1 MTKPISQI
9 RRDNLKAILAGED
22 FPDQTALSKATG
34 ISLSQ
39 LGQWLSDPDNPH
51 SRNMGE
57 KSARKIER
65 GCHLPT
71 GWMDQPAGSLDHG
84 NVSVWDS
91 SDEIDDDRVWVD
103 RADYHFSAGNG
114 HIQWEIREK
123 RALPFSRE
131 FFGAIRS
138 KPENCKLVCVR
149 GDSMEPFLFNR
160 DMMMV
165 DTTRTTI
172 KDGLVYAIYFA
183 DEAWVKQ
190 IFKTPNGLILHS
202 YNSKYPDRILD
213 SGNAT
218 DLKVIGEVV
227 YRSGSGFFS

>member
-1 MTKPISQI
+1 MTKSISQI
-9 RRDNLKAILAGED
+9 RQANLKAILSSSE

-39 LGQWLSDPDNPH
+39 LGQWLADPDGLH

-65 GCHLPT
+65 GCNLPV
-71 GWMDQPAGSLDHG
+71 GWMDQEGGSMDNG
-84 NVSVWDS
+84 NVRTWESA
-91 SDEIDDDRVWVD
+91 DEVDDGRVWVD

-114 HIQWEIREK
+114 HIQWEVRQK
-123 RALPFSRE
+123 RALPFSKE
-131 FFGAIRS
+131 FFEAIRS
-138 KPENCKLVCVR
+138 KPENCKLVNVR

-165 DTTRTTI
+165 DTSRVAI
-172 KDGLVYAIYFA
+172 RDGLVYAIYFA

-202 YNSKYPDRILD
+202 YNDKYPDRILD
-213 SGNAT
+213 SENAS